1 MFKFLLI
8 VLVFNKGDGNLEF
21 YGIQPFVTKQ
31 ECEVFIEK
39 QLPPIPSG
47 YRLSAN
53 CHELVKLDT
62 TEAKVD

>member
-21 YGIQPFVTKQ
+21 YGIQPFATKAQ
-31 ECEVFIEK
+31 CQTFIKEN
-39 QLPPIPSG
+39 LPPVPVG

-53 CHELVKLDT
+53 CHDLVKLDT
-62 TEAKVD
+62 TDTKLD